1 MILSELKSIKELNL
15 NMADG
20 YILNV
25 SHLSS
30 PSDITMSLDEV
41 NEVVKATSKP
51 VFLKLNLL
59 YMDKDFDALESVF
72 KNVKGIK
79 GIIFQDF
86 GLIPLKE
93 KYNKDLV
100 MIYGSSNFITTSL
113 DYLYFKNSG
122 VDTLTLSNTLT
133 LKELDEVVNTE
144 YSYAAHAY
152 GYQEMF
158 YSYRKHF
165 TNYSKE
171 YGFKDLK
178 DKYNISLKEET
189 RDQFFKTVEYE
200 TGFYIFR
207 DKLINIY
214 DFLDQFKKCD
224 YLILDRLFINDE
236 EYLDTVKLYK
246 GITSRSEYVSKYNA
260 QFDTGFLFKN
270 VGKLFEVKVNEDW
283 VINACG

>member
-30 PSDITMSLDEV
+30 PSDITMSINKV

-59 YMDKDFDALESVF
+59 YMDKDYVSLEEVF

-79 GIIFQDF
+79 GMIFQDF

-100 MIYGSSNFITTSL
+100 MIYDSSNFITTSL

-133 LKELDEVVNTE
+133 LKELDEVVNTD

-189 RDQFFKTVEYE
+189 RDQLFKTVEDE
-200 TGFYIFR
+200 NGFYIFR

-214 DFLDQFKKCD
+214 DFMDHFKKCD

-246 GITSRSEYVSKYNA
+246 GITSRSEYISKYNSP
-260 QFDTGFLFKN
+260 F
-270 VGKLFEVKVNEDW
+270 
-283 VINACG
+283 

>member
-1 MILSELKSIKELNL
+1 MILSELKSIKESNL

-30 PSDITMSLDEV
+30 PSDITMSISEV

-59 YMDKDFDALESVF
+59 YMDKDYSSLEEVF

-86 GLIPLKE
+86 GLIPLKN

-100 MIYGSSNFITTSL
+100 MIYDSSNFITTSL
-113 DYLYFKNSG
+113 DYLYFENSG

-133 LKELDEVVNTE
+133 LKELDSVINTP
-144 YSYAAHAY
+144 YSYASHVY

-165 TNYSKE
+165 SNYSKE

-178 DKYNISLKEET
+178 NKYNISLKEET
-189 RDQFFKTVEYE
+189 RDQLFKTVEDLN
-200 TGFYIFR
+200 GFYIFR
-207 DKLINIY
+207 DKLINVY
-214 DFLDQFKKCD
+214 DFMDHFKKCD
-224 YLILDRLFINDE
+224 YLILDRLFISDE

-246 GITSRSEYVSKYNA
+246 GIMKRSEYVSKYNA

-270 VGKLFEVKVNEDW
+270 VGKLFEVKANED
-283 VINACG
+283 

>member
-1 MILSELKSIKELNL
+1 MILSELKSIKELNF

-30 PSDITMSLDEV
+30 PSDITMSISEV

-59 YMDKDFDALESVF
+59 YMDKDYSSLEEVF

-86 GLIPLKE
+86 GLVPLKN

-100 MIYGSSNFITTSL
+100 MIYDSSNFITTSL
-113 DYLYFKNSG
+113 DYLYFENSG

-133 LKELDEVVNTE
+133 LKELDSVINTP
-144 YSYAAHAY
+144 YSYASHVY

-178 DKYNISLKEET
+178 NKYNISLKEET
-189 RDQFFKTVEYE
+189 RDQLFKTVEDE
-200 TGFYIFR
+200 NGFYIFR
-207 DKLINIY
+207 DKLINVY
-214 DFLDQFKKCD
+214 DFMDHFKKCD
-224 YLILDRLFINDE
+224 YLILDRIFISDE

-246 GITSRSEYVSKYNA
+246 GIMERCEYVAKYNA

-270 VGKLFEVKVNEDW
+270 VGKLFEVKANED
-283 VINACG
+283 

>member
-15 NMADG
+15 NIADG

-30 PSDITMSLDEV
+30 PSNITMSINEV

-59 YMDKDFDALESVF
+59 YMDKDYASLEEVF
-72 KNVKGIK
+72 KNVKGIR
-79 GIIFQDF
+79 GMIFQDF

-100 MIYGSSNFITTSL
+100 MIYDSSNFITTSL

-133 LKELDEVVNTE
+133 LKELDEVVNTDC
-144 YSYAAHAY
+144 SYAAHAY

-158 YSYRKHF
+158 YRLGSTEHF
-165 TNYSKE
+165 
-171 YGFKDLK
+171 
-178 DKYNISLKEET
+178 
-189 RDQFFKTVEYE
+189 
-200 TGFYIFR
+200 
-207 DKLINIY
+207 
-214 DFLDQFKKCD
+214 FLNKV
-224 YLILDRLFINDE
+224 Y
-236 EYLDTVKLYK
+236 
-246 GITSRSEYVSKYNA
+246 
-260 QFDTGFLFKN
+260 FL
-270 VGKLFEVKVNEDW
+270 L
-283 VINACG
+283 

>member
-30 PSDITMSLDEV
+30 PSDITMSISEV

-59 YMDKDFDALESVF
+59 YMDKDYPSLEEVF

-86 GLIPLKE
+86 GLIPLKN

-100 MIYGSSNFITTSL
+100 MIYDSSNFITTSF
-113 DYLYFKNSG
+113 DYLYFENSG

-133 LKELDEVVNTE
+133 LKELDSVINAP
-144 YSYAAHAY
+144 YSYASHVY

-165 TNYSKE
+165 SNYSKE

-189 RDQFFKTVEYE
+189 RDQLFKTVEDE
-200 TGFYIFR
+200 NGFYIFR
-207 DKLINIY
+207 DKLINVY
-214 DFLDQFKKCD
+214 DFMDHFKKCD
-224 YLILDRLFINDE
+224 YLILDRLFISDE

-246 GITSRSEYVSKYNA
+246 GIMERCEYVSKYNA

-270 VGKLFEVKVNEDW
+270 VGKLFEVKANED
-283 VINACG
+283 